1 MAFIKTEEEI
11 AKMREGGKILRET
24 LRQLAEETKPGISCA
39 EINESAGKILK
50 EKEAEPSF
58 LDYQGFPANLC
69 ISLNEEV
76 VHGIPAKKIAQEG
89 DMVSLDLG
97 VKYKGLYTDAT
108 ITFGCGEISELK
120 QQMIKVCKKC
130 LNLGVKQAKVGNR
143 VGDIGA
149 AVQEWAEK
157 HGYSVVRVLVGH
169 GVGHQVH
176 EEPQIPNYGKKGRG
190 MVLKE
195 NMCIAIE
202 PMICE
207 GGPEVVLADDGWAFL
222 PKDGKMSCHYEH
234 TLVVRKNGGEI
245 LT

>member
-11 AKMREGGKILRET
+11 DKMRQGGKILRET
-24 LRQLAEETKPGISCA
+24 LKQLAKEVKPGISCT
-39 EINESAGKILK
+39 EINESAGRLLK

-58 LDYQGFPANLC
+58 LNYQGFPANLC
-69 ISLNEEV
+69 ISLNKEV
-76 VHGIPAKKIAQEG
+76 VHGIPAKKIIQEG
-89 DMVSLDLG
+89 DMVSFDLG

-108 ITFGCGEISELK
+108 ITFGCGEVSELK
-120 QQMIKVCKKC
+120 QEMMKVCRKC
-130 LNLGVKQAKVGNR
+130 LNLGVKQAKAGNR

-149 AVQEWAEK
+149 VVQKWAEK

-176 EEPQIPNYGKKGRG
+176 EDPQIPNYGKKGKG

-207 GGPEVVLADDGWAFL
+207 GNPEVILADDGWAFL